1 MDTNTRRTLV
11 LNMRGSAT
19 GTPTPIPRIEA
30 TGTEE
35 AVGFDLPVFDL
46 ASGDQVGTVL
56 ETLADITPMNG
67 GLALVGTQTF
77 RLGDGE
83 LTVRGLTSVAPMTH
97 GSPGY
102 THMTSGM
109 PADGENDVLSGTGAY
124 DGAAGPVRLSG
135 AVNLSRFDS
144 EGRIDFNCIFVVNLA
159 PVALPDQMAYSEAA
173 R

>member
-1 MDTNTRRTLV
+1 MDTNPGRTLV
-11 LNMRGSAT
+11 LNMRGAAT
-19 GTPTPIPRIEA
+19 STPTPIPQIEA

-46 ASGDQVGTVL
+46 ATGEQVGTVL
-56 ETLADITPMNG
+56 ETLADITPKDG

-77 RLGDGE
+77 HLGDGD

-109 PADGENDVLSGTGAY
+109 PADGENNVLSGTGAY
-124 DGAAGPVRLSG
+124 EGAAGSVRLSG
-135 AVNLSRFDS
+135 AVDLSRFDS
-144 EGRIDFNCIFVVNLA
+144 EGRVEFNCIFVVALA
-159 PVALPDQMAYSEAA
+159 A
-173 R
+173 

>member
-1 MDTNTRRTLV
+1 MNTTSERTLV
-11 LNMRGSAT
+11 LNMRGAANSM
-19 GTPTPIPRIEA
+19 PTPIPRIDA

-46 ASGDQVGTVL
+46 ASGDQIGTVL
-56 ETLADITPMNG
+56 ETLADITPRDGG

-77 RLGDGE
+77 HFDDGD

-97 GSPGY
+97 GSPDY

-109 PADGENDVLSGTGAY
+109 PTDGENSVLSGTGAY
-124 DGAAGPVRLSG
+124 EGATGSARLSG

-144 EGRIDFNCIFVVNLA
+144 EGRAEFNCIFVVKLA
-159 PVALPDQMAYSEAA
+159 KRAA
-173 R
+173 